1 MLGHKCNRN
10 EASENGVD
18 SVMDDKIV
26 SNKPLWVNDVKRTF
40 DMLFD
45 NNNNNNGSCC
55 GSGSSKV
62 NFEYIKDAMIDSA
75 NSSANANGNA
85 SDINKHN
92 SSSSSSNTLTN
103 SEYPYYTTIKKI
115 MYAFGD
121 TYNNNEHTVI
131 YIHNFIKTFSSHL
144 LTIMKE
150 CDFKKTIEHLF
161 PSEYE
166 KHFNYKHLK
175 FKSSFLSN
183 TLPPSCPDDAVTP
196 LNTVA
201 ASIDDITTP
210 TFILPSKS
218 SDYTENIAFQCLRT
232 EHMDNQQYYEYIA
245 CRQHNFLSLGKKHFI
260 TYLTTA
266 CGGVNAATEL
276 KESSNVELVA
286 FILKEQIKKIVSES
300 IKAKHPDKKLF
311 VLLQPLTVDDVRYA
325 CEKEVNVVKTFME
338 RYLSDVRL
346 VKEFRKK
353 GEGGAACGCG
363 VGSGNKNVKVKRG
376 KEGEVNVVVKRYIY
390 VDDEEEEVFLRKYK
404 KVSELQVMTALLI
417 LKDKYVSLRKVVGI
431 QRKSMGMKGS
441 SGSTKNVSVKELI
454 KELCIENYY
463 EYYLIRDYVSDINV
477 EGLKPSELLGKITVL
492 NKISKK
498 TLAEKFVKW
507 IGLSKEEKE
516 EVKNEFNRMN
526 SV

>member
-10 EASENGVD
+10 EAGENGVD

-45 NNNNNNGSCC
+45 NNNNNGCC
-55 GSGSSKV
+55 GSSSSKV

-75 NSSANANGNA
+75 NSNANACA
-85 SDINKHN
+85 SDIITSSNKHNN
-92 SSSSSSNTLTN
+92 SSSSGSNTLTN

-131 YIHNFIKTFSSHL
+131 HIHNFIKTFSSHL

-183 TLPPSCPDDAVTP
+183 TDDAVTP
-196 LNTVA
+196 LNTVQP
-201 ASIDDITTP
+201 SIDDITTP

-276 KESSNVELVA
+276 KESSNVELIA

-311 VLLQPLTVDDVRYA
+311 VLLHPLTVDDVRYA
-325 CEKEVNVVKTFME
+325 CEKEINVVKTFME

-353 GEGGAACGCG
+353 GEGGVTCGCG
-363 VGSGNKNVKVKRG
+363 VGVGNKNVKVKRG
-376 KEGEVNVVVKRYIY
+376 KDGEVNVVVKRYIY
-390 VDDEEEEVFLRKYK
+390 VDDEEEEMFLRKYK
-404 KVSELQVMTALLI
+404 KVSELQVMTAVLI

-431 QRKSMGMKGS
+431 QRKSMGMGGS
-441 SGSTKNVSVKELI
+441 SSCTKNVTVKELI

-477 EGLKPSELLGKITVL
+477 EGIKPSELLGKITVL
-492 NKISKK
+492 NKINKK

-507 IGLSKEEKE
+507 IGLSKAEKDE
-516 EVKNEFNRMN
+516 IKNEFNN
-526 SV
+526 LLV

>member
-10 EASENGVD
+10 ETGDNTGE
-18 SVMDDKIV
+18 KIV

-45 NNNNNNGSCC
+45 NSGGYCGGS
-55 GSGSSKV
+55 SSSSKV

-75 NSSANANGNA
+75 SGSGSGNNNSNNA
-85 SDINKHN
+85 SDITSSNNKHN
-92 SSSSSSNTLTN
+92 SHSNN

-121 TYNNNEHTVI
+121 TYNNNEHTI
-131 YIHNFIKTFSSHL
+131 IHIHNFIKTFSSHL

-175 FKSSFLSN
+175 FKSSFL
-183 TLPPSCPDDAVTP
+183 TTDDTVTP
-196 LNTVA
+196 LNNPST
-201 ASIDDITTP
+201 SIDDITTP
-210 TFILPSKS
+210 TFVLPSKS

-232 EHMDNQQYYEYIA
+232 EHMDNAQYYEYIA

-260 TYLTTA
+260 TYLTI
-266 CGGVNAATEL
+266 CGGVNAATDL
-276 KESSNVELVA
+276 KESSNVELIA

-325 CEKEVNVVKTFME
+325 CEKEVNVVKTFIE
-338 RYLSDVRL
+338 RYRSDVRL

-353 GEGGAACGCG
+353 GEGGVNVCGSGCGC
-363 VGSGNKNVKVKRG
+363 GNKNVKVKRG
-376 KEGEVNVVVKRYIY
+376 KDGEVNVIVKRFIY
-390 VDDEEEEVFLRKYK
+390 VDDEEEEMFLKKYK
-404 KVSELQVMTALLI
+404 KVSELQVMTAVLI
-417 LKDKYVSLRKVVGI
+417 LKDKYVALRKVVGI
-431 QRKSMGMKGS
+431 QRKSMGMTS
-441 SGSTKNVSVKELI
+441 SGSSSKNVSVKELI

-463 EYYLIRDYVSDINV
+463 EYYLIRDYLKDINV
-477 EGLKPSELLGKITVL
+477 EGIKPSELLGKITVL
-492 NKISKK
+492 NKINKK

-507 IGLSKEEKE
+507 IGLTKEEKE
-516 EVKNEFNRMN
+516 NIKNEFNTLYERG
-526 SV
+526 VDVDAV